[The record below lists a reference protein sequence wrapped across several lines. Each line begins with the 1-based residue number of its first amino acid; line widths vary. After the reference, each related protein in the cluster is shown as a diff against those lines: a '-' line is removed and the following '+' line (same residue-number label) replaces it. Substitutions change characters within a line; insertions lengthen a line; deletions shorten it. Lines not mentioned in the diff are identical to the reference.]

1 MPAYKILMADDDAED
16 LEIIKDAMELLDAG
30 DIIAYL
36 DNGEQ
41 VINLLNQIEPHSV
54 LPSLII
60 LDLNMPKM
68 NGIQTLEFLK
78 QNERFKDIPVIIFST
93 SINFLDQEKSLLLGA
108 SAYITKPVSFNESI
122 ETTKRFLSYC
132 T

>member
-16 LEIIKDAMELLDAG
+16 LEIIKDAIELLDAG

>member
-30 DIIAYL
+30 DIIAYM

-54 LPSLII
+54 LPNLII

-78 QNERFKDIPVIIFST
+78 QN
-93 SINFLDQEKSLLLGA
+93 
-108 SAYITKPVSFNESI
+108 
-122 ETTKRFLSYC
+122 
-132 T
+132 